1 MEWETMIKNK
11 EESKDCKEKTMKD
24 KKNKGY
30 KEPKDPLTEK
40 APRHQAVALSKDVIS
55 DEVAISPT
63 GNDKIEKEDTSQALV
78 KELEAISDDTKD
90 RAQIEETIT
99 LRFEDT
105 GEFLDTLKKFETEND
120 LELAMDFDADSY
132 IIGVPIDMVDAFRK
146 FMDENDIK
154 EITDTKE
161 IDERIAEVQSGRS
174 VHALAIDNSMT
185 AGRVGSKE
193 DEEDLAEW
201 LKHPNRLD
209 LVGVDTKAEEE

>member
-1 MEWETMIKNK
+1 MVNK
-11 EESKDCKEKTMKD
+11 KDKCKEKTMKD

-40 APRHQAVALSKDVIS
+40 APRHQAAALEIKDIIS
-55 DEVAISPT
+55 DDVAISPA
-63 GNDKIEKEDTSQALV
+63 GNDKKANEDVTQEASVTDLKVDDVEIDKEQLG
-78 KELEAISDDTKD
+78 
-90 RAQIEETIT
+90 ETVT

-105 GEFLDTLKKFETEND
+105 GEFLDALKKFENENN

-132 IIGVPIDMVDAFRK
+132 ITGIPIDMVDAFRK

-154 EITDTKE
+154 EITDKE
-161 IDERIAEVQSGRS
+161 IDERIAEVQKGRS
-174 VHALAIDNSMT
+174 GLALAIDNSMT

-193 DEEDLAEW
+193 DADDLAEW

-209 LVGVDTKAEEE
+209 LAGIDTKAEEE